1 MNQFVSR
8 HNYGEL
14 IEAVGGEV
22 IHQQIIIIN
31 GKGYDKQLKKLN
43 SISST
48 KSEKIKREFKE
59 TPFARSCQ
67 IANKFASA
75 ATLAC
80 EVLQKLSALGH
91 VRLQTS
97 LHLPRLSLA
106 KFYRN
111 FLRSIMSD
119 CKQVCI
125 CRDTRLRSFTKK
137 YLHYPYS

>member
-80 EVLQKLSALGH
+80 EVLQKNTCIIRILSDKNRRAFL
-91 VRLQTS
+91 
-97 LHLPRLSLA
+97 LHSSQ
-106 KFYRN
+106 
-111 FLRSIMSD
+111 LRD
-119 CKQVCI
+119 Q
-125 CRDTRLRSFTKK
+125 
-137 YLHYPYS
+137 

>member
-1 MNQFVSR
+1 METMNQFVSR

-67 IANKFASA
+67 IEQA
-75 ATLAC
+75 
-80 EVLQKLSALGH
+80 
-91 VRLQTS
+91 
-97 LHLPRLSLA
+97 HLPQHSLA
-106 KFYRN
+106 KF
-111 FLRSIMSD
+111 
-119 CKQVCI
+119 
-125 CRDTRLRSFTKK
+125 
-137 YLHYPYS
+137 